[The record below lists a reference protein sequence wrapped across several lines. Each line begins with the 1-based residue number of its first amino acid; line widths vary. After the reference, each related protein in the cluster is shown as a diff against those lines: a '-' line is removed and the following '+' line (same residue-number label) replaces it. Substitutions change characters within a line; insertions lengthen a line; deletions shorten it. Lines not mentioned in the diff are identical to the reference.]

1 MHSEHSEDRGT
12 GGPNTMVAPTL
23 DADTEARKGLYYRGL
38 NNNYLHYFGVPDFK
52 YRILYP
58 KTLF

>member
-1 MHSEHSEDRGT
+1 
-12 GGPNTMVAPTL
+12 MVAPTL

-38 NNNYLHYFGVPDFK
+38 NNNYLHYFGVPDYK